1 MSSPTNAELQEE
13 LDRMRTIIG
22 QYRQKE
28 IETADLLH
36 QNNTLVNTLH
46 MRIEEMER
54 ENVLRSPLSTP
65 NSPIPAHNLQSAMT
79 SVAPMDGAIVQQ
91 IVDTSIA
98 SLETKIMNL
107 LVQHLQQNNPGPI
120 PASTP
125 LETAFSS
132 GLPGPPQS
140 PSNPISNVSGGA
152 LGNTKGTL
160 NDYDKTVDV
169 EQRKLCDPVLTP
181 AAIRAWK
188 LVFDVYAKNPNRRMT
203 M

>member
-28 IETADLLH
+28 IETADSLL
-36 QNNTLVNTLH
+36 QSNTLVNTLTI
-46 MRIEEMER
+46 RVEELER
-54 ENVLRSPLSTP
+54 ENILRSPLSTP
-65 NSPIPAHNLQSAMT
+65 NSPLPAHNLQPAMT
-79 SVAPMDGAIVQQ
+79 AVAPMDGAIVQQ

-98 SLETKIMNL
+98 SLETKIMNFL
-107 LVQHLQQNNPGPI
+107 AQHLQQSNPGPI

-125 LETAFSS
+125 LGAAS
-132 GLPGPPQS
+132 GLSGPPQS

-160 NDYDKTVDV
+160 NDYDKAVEV

-181 AAIRAWK
+181 ATIRAWK
-188 LVFDVYAKNPNRRMT
+188 LVFDVYMQRIQIDV
-203 M
+203 